1 MLGVSLAHRNIAT
14 REGAAAGIVA
24 GVSTVAVVS
33 LTGANFHTL
42 PWLPAQVQDLNIG
55 IVALAVNFVVLI
67 LVSLAMRLAAVP
79 ARAAG
84 E

>member
-1 MLGVSLAHRNIAT
+1 
-14 REGAAAGIVA
+14 
-24 GVSTVAVVS
+24 VVS

-42 PWLPAQVQDLNIG
+42 PWLPAQIQDLNIG

-67 LVSLAMRLAAVP
+67 LVSLAMRLAATP
-79 ARAAG
+79 ARVAA